1 MSFYSNFQSDKCPGP
16 LSGNPLNGITEKV
29 CVQAEKIFDAGIKQ
43 TQLTGYVLT
52 LENIEPATVTYP
64 LTFISARSVS
74 ADATVTGL
82 SIDRQADK
90 NCARVQ
96 ATVNAPIEVLFTDAA
111 GVEGSATATVSLAQD
126 VLLYVPAPSIMPFT
140 VKAVVSIVA
149 PDATFDATNNTFV
162 ASLCVTVILKVSMPV
177 EILVPTYGYCAIPPV
192 QEYSQEV
199 CAGFFELPLYPRAK
213 PCGGNKC

>member
-1 MSFYSNFQSDKCPGP
+1 MSFFSNFQSDKCPGP
-16 LSGNPLNGITEKV
+16 VSGNPLAGITEKV
-29 CVQAEKIFDAGIKQ
+29 CIQAEKIFDAGIKQ
-43 TQLTGYVLT
+43 TQLTGYTLT
-52 LENIEPATVTYP
+52 LEDLEPATVTYP
-64 LTFISARSVS
+64 LTFVSGRSLT
-74 ADATVTGL
+74 AYATVTGL

-96 ATVNAPIEVLFTDAA
+96 ATVTAPIEVLFTDAN
-111 GVEGSATATVSLAQD
+111 GVEGSATATVSLPQD

-140 VKAVVSIVA
+140 VRAVVSIVA
-149 PDATFDATNNTFV
+149 PEATFNAENNTFT

-177 EILVPTYGYCAIPPV
+177 EILVPSYGYCAIPPA

-213 PCGGNKC
+213 PCGGSKC